1 MSLTACDAG
10 PNGCAMQ
17 SVYRL
22 EQLGGSEISVEI
34 GYMKLDSKIRRIKG
48 EQLNIIQLIA
58 KR

>member
-1 MSLTACDAG
+1 
-10 PNGCAMQ
+10 MQ

-34 GYMKLDSKIRRIKG
+34 GYMKLDSKIRRSKG